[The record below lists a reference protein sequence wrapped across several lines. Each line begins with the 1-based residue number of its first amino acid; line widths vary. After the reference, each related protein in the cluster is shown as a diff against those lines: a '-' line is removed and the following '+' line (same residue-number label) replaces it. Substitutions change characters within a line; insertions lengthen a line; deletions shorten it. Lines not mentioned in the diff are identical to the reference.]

1 MRRYNLDTNI
11 VLIGIQIAR
20 MPMRL
25 GPRDRGINKIG
36 RRKETRER
44 ERERGGEVDRV
55 LKQMLLLG
63 IIV

>member
-44 ERERGGEVDRV
+44 ERGEEVDRV

>member
-1 MRRYNLDTNI
+1 
-11 VLIGIQIAR
+11 

-44 ERERGGEVDRV
+44 KRGEEVDRV

>member
-36 RRKETRER
+36 RRKE
-44 ERERGGEVDRV
+44 RERGEEVDRV

>member
-44 ERERGGEVDRV
+44 ERERGEVDRV